1 MNHTARRLRSES
13 ANPHLQ
19 AIYPNQKPACFLA
32 LLISSKLTYCIG
44 VFLAYDI
51 LRQLHVI
58 PLLCLLKLIAG
69 CLFVIVQKPL
79 TNGQPLTEAQWLQ
92 TIYLAV
98 GRVLVSILW
107 FYGISLS
114 GPFRAILVCEQYDFV
129 VVAGFTALTSGA
141 GGNSAFRGAL
151 TFLIGLLVLLFLD
164 HDEGNLHPD
173 ADHTSSGGSWIGLA
187 DHKVG
192 VILMV
197 LVMLVQVG
205 VNSIANKL
213 GSSLGGQ
220 KRIHSLT
227 TVFEGII
234 LIPISVFIYAY
245 KGASPDFTLSTY
257 IMPMITSAI
266 CIYFLEFYINS
277 FTLQRLQPTQVARVG
292 SISVFLSS
300 LLCAYLWSSA
310 ANQVT
315 KADPTSYTVA
325 DHSLSGGSIF
335 ACILFILAS
344 LSLTSDAKQGTKG
357 SFIGY
362 SETGLPLYSFRNSAL
377 HQTSKSFVN
386 LCTTIVKQILANQ
399 NSRKIFYFLCVNM
412 AFTVV
417 EFVYGVWTNSL
428 GLISDGFHML
438 FDCSALIMGL
448 VASVMAT
455 WKPSR
460 TFSYGYN
467 RVEDLSGFVNGLFL
481 LVISF
486 GVFTEAV
493 SRLFD
498 PPDINTNQLLAV
510 SFAGLCVNLLGIL
523 AFRHNPGGSHG
534 HSHGGGHHGHS
545 HNSNMEGVFLHILAD
560 TMGSVG
566 VIISSLLIE
575 NFGWYI
581 ADPICSILISILIFL
596 SVIPLLKNSA
606 YVLLLRVPPKALKEM
621 TTGFKRVQA
630 IDGVVGVKDP
640 YLWQHTSSANIG
652 TLRVQVSLD
661 AVEQRVV
668 QQVTAIFKS
677 MGFTEFTTQVEKP
690 DFPLHLTNLG
700 VNYNSISKIA
710 GHFDNK
716 LLSNPDAV
724 VNVKFV

>member
-1 MNHTARRLRSES
+1 MHHTARRLRSES

-51 LRQLHVI
+51 LKQLHVI

-69 CLFVIVQKPL
+69 CLFMVVQKPL
-79 TNGQPLTEAQWLQ
+79 SGGQPLSEAQWLQ

-98 GRVLVSILW
+98 GRVMVSVLW
-107 FYGISLS
+107 IYGISLS

-129 VVAGFTALTSGA
+129 VVAGFTALTSG
-141 GGNSAFRGAL
+141 GGANSAFRGAV
-151 TFLIGLLVLLFLD
+151 TFVIGLMVLLFLD

-173 ADHTSSGGSWIGLA
+173 AEHGGSWIGLA

-205 VNSIANKL
+205 VNTIASKL

-220 KRIHSLT
+220 KRIHALT
-227 TVFEGII
+227 TVTEGIM
-234 LIPISVFIYAY
+234 LIPVSLFVYFY
-245 KGASPDFTLSTY
+245 KGASSDFTFSTY
-257 IMPMITSAI
+257 ILPMITASV
-266 CIYFLEFYINS
+266 CIYVLEFYINS
-277 FTLQRLQPTQVARVG
+277 FTLQKLPPNRVARVG

-335 ACILFILAS
+335 ACILFIIAS
-344 LSLTSDAKQGTKG
+344 LSLTSDLKQGTKG

-377 HQTSKSFVN
+377 HQTSKSFFN
-386 LCTTIVKQILANQ
+386 LGATIVKQILTSQ
-399 NSRKIFYFLCVNM
+399 NSRKIFYFLCLNM

-448 VASVMAT
+448 IASVMAT

-486 GVFTEAV
+486 GVFSEAV
-493 SRLFD
+493 KRLFD

-523 AFRHNPGGSHG
+523 AFRSSHG
-534 HSHGGGHHGHS
+534 HSHGGHHHGHS
-545 HNSNMEGVFLHILAD
+545 HNSNMEGVFLHVLAD

-566 VIISSLLIE
+566 VIVSSLLIE
-575 NFGWYI
+575 HFGWYI
-581 ADPICSILISILIFL
+581 ADPICSILIAILIFL
-596 SVIPLLKNSA
+596 SVIPLLKNAA
-606 YVLLLRVPPKALKEM
+606 YVLLLRVPPKALKEL
-621 TTGFKRVQA
+621 TTGFTRVQA

-640 YLWQHTSSANIG
+640 YLWQHTGSANIG
-652 TLRVQVSLD
+652 TLRVQVSSD

-668 QQVTAIFKS
+668 QQVTAIFKG

-690 DFPLHLTNLG
+690 SFPEHLSSLG
-700 VNYNSISKIA
+700 VNYNNLSKVN
-710 GHFDNK
+710 GHFDSK